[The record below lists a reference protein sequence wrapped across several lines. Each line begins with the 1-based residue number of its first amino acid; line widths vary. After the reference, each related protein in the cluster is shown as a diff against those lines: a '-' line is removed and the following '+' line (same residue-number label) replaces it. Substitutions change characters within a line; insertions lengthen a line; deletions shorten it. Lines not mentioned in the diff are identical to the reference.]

1 MQARLS
7 DRPQPAKASGT
18 GPANNLELYA
28 WFFTRVSAIVLF
40 VMAVF
45 HLVYMHL
52 ILGVDAINFE
62 VIAQRWQSPFWRLYD
77 LFLLTFGWLHGA
89 NGMRIILDDY
99 VHHQGWRVIAK
110 TVLYLLVVVIIV
122 LGAYVIFT
130 FRG

>member
-1 MQARLS
+1 MNVQSRLS
-7 DRPQPAKASGT
+7 ARSHS
-18 GPANNLELYA
+18 ANNVERYA
-28 WFFTRVSAIVLF
+28 WLFTRISAIVLF

-62 VIAQRWQSPFWRLYD
+62 VIAQRWESPFWRLYD

-99 VHHQGWRVIAK
+99 VHAQGWRVMAK
-110 TVLYLLVVVIIV
+110 WFLYLLVLIIIV
-122 LGAYVIFT
+122 LGAYVILT
-130 FRG
+130 FGH